1 MKQLMILFTLMTLV
15 VGTALGACAMLP
27 ASEATLGNCQQ
38 FANKGEVLN
47 AGCCFH
53 QIGEWEECTYW
64 FLRGAREAE
73 IEWDLNKGSFDKGAT
88 ARQYYNPQFYP
99 STGLGSETGVCLYNY
114 GDTALR
120 EKVDNYYDWIVY
132 YYTDEEPP
140 FDMDAEIAA
149 LKNKAYPPAPEE
161 EATPVPTA
169 VATPVPT
176 AAPTAVATP
185 EPEADNTGVLL
196 IVALV
201 LVGVVGYFMY
211 TKKKPGKKKEE
222 HHKRSEEE

>member
-1 MKQLMILFTLMTLV
+1 
-15 VGTALGACAMLP
+15 
-27 ASEATLGNCQQ
+27 
-38 FANKGEVLN
+38 
-47 AGCCFH
+47 
-53 QIGEWEECTYW
+53 
-64 FLRGAREAE
+64 
-73 IEWDLNKGSFDKGAT
+73 
-88 ARQYYNPQFYP
+88 
-99 STGLGSETGVCLYNY
+99 
-114 GDTALR
+114 
-120 EKVDNYYDWIVY
+120 VY